1 MSAKLQPKTWTVTT
15 SRGARVD
22 GIACEQEAR
31 GAVHMLGYASAI
43 GPYSWNVVDN
53 FGHQFIAELRRAS

>member
-1 MSAKLQPKTWTVTT
+1 MRTTIRPHTWTVTT
-15 SRGARVD
+15 SRGFFVD
-22 GIACEQEAR
+22 AATTETDAR

-53 FGHQFIAELRRAS
+53 FGQQFIAELRRAS